1 MSHPECFYCEPDQRQ
16 ADLMAVAQTDARK
29 LLHDDP
35 DLTGARGQAARTLLW
50 LMEQDKA
57 IRLISVG

>member
-1 MSHPECFYCEPDQRQ
+1 MQI
-16 ADLMAVAQTDARK
+16 AQKDARK

-35 DLTGARGQAARTLLW
+35 KLETERGKAARTALW